1 MKTPLV
7 IKLIYLRRFFT
18 HFIFF
23 WSVDKIFFT
32 QRGASPLEISIILG
46 LWALYVLIF
55 EVPSGAIADRW
66 SRKWLIVI
74 SSVFHAVAYFVWIFS
89 HNFWMFLL
97 GYLFRGTGGFLESG
111 TKEAFLYDHLKT
123 HRQEADFEKHTGRI
137 WLITTVSFLIT
148 ALVAGT
154 LADRFS
160 FTLVLILSILSNITA
175 LLIAIMIPDTP
186 RSKSTE
192 EISYWKFLGNAWK
205 KALKQPV
212 LLRALIYAATVVA
225 AFESLDEYDQLYVNS
240 VGLPLSLFG
249 IWWLIRMTGEGI
261 GGFIAHKFKQFNVQ
275 KVLNIIALINAG
287 ILMVSGFASGYVILP
302 ILGIMFG
309 LFSIAK
315 ILNIGIIQRQILS
328 HERATIT
335 SISALLVEAV
345 AIVSG
350 LAFGYVANITNARVG
365 FIVFGILIL
374 VYFATQPIM
383 TKLATLRQILSDQ
396 SKLPTR
402 GGQASTLR

>member
-23 WSVDKIFFT
+23 WSVDKIFFA
-32 QRGASPLEISIILG
+32 QRGASPFEISILLG
-46 LWALYVLIF
+46 LWAFYVLIF

-74 SSVFHAVAYFVWIFS
+74 SSIFHAVAYFIWIFS
-89 HNFWMFLL
+89 NNFWMFLL

-111 TKEAFLYDHLKT
+111 TKEAFLYDHLKNYK
-123 HRQEADFEKHTGRI
+123 QEVDFEKHTGRI
-137 WLITTVSFLIT
+137 WIITTVSFLIT

-160 FTLVLILSILSNITA
+160 FALVLVLSILSNI
-175 LLIAIMIPDTP
+175 IAGFIAVLIPDTP
-186 RSKSTE
+186 RLTSTE
-192 EISYWKFLGNAWK
+192 EVSYWKFLSNAWK
-205 KALKQPV
+205 KAFKQPI
-212 LLRALIYAATVVA
+212 LLRALIYAATVVVA
-225 AFESLDEYDQLYVNS
+225 YECLDEYDQLYVNS
-240 VGLPLSLFG
+240 VGLPLSFFG

-261 GGFIAHKFKQFNVQ
+261 GGFVAHKFKQFDVQ
-275 KVLNIIALINAG
+275 KVLSIIALINAG
-287 ILMVSGFASGYVILP
+287 ILIASGFASSYVILP

-315 ILNIGIIQRQILS
+315 ILNIGVIQRQIRS

-345 AIVSG
+345 GIVSG
-350 LAFGYVANITNARVG
+350 LIFGYVANITNPRVG

-374 VYFATQPIM
+374 VYFATRPM
-383 TKLATLRQILSDQ
+383 TTRLAMLRQ
-396 SKLPTR
+396 KLPN
-402 GGQASTLR
+402 